1 MSDWKLLNTSTAS
14 GASSVEF
21 TDLTGYKIFKWVLI
35 DMLPATNNSHL
46 KFNFSTDGGSS
57 YLTNSGTTGMTTT
70 SFVAWNDEGSPNTS
84 GLSYQTS
91 YDLPHA
97 GTGGSSDD
105 MFFMPSMGNGADES
119 GVGELYLFNPAS
131 TTYVKHFHGTAQEYQ
146 NEDRSQ
152 QHFVGGYCNTTSAIN
167 ACIFRF
173 YNSVTFSGTIK
184 QYGLIAT

>member
-1 MSDWKLLNTSTAS
+1 MSDWKLLNTSTGS
-14 GASSVEF
+14 GVTSIAF
-21 TDLTGYKIFKWVLI
+21 TSLPAYKILKWVFI
-35 DMLPATNNSHL
+35 DILPATDNSHL

-57 YLTNSGTTGMTTT
+57 YLPNSGTTGMTTT

-119 GVGELYLFNPAS
+119 GVGELYLFNAAS
-131 TTYVKHFHGTAQEYQ
+131 TTYVKHFYGTAQEYQ
-146 NEDRSQ
+146 NENRSQ

-173 YNSVTFSGTIK
+173 FNSVTFSGTIK